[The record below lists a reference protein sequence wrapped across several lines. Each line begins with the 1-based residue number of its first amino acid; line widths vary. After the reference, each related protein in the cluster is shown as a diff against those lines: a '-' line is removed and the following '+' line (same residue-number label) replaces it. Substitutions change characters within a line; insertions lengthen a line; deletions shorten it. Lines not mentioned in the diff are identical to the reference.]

1 MRSTVLLLVWVLA
14 AILMAGCSEPN
25 VQKDDAER
33 QNAPKEKQAAPEQGK
48 TVVVNEGMS
57 KKEEE
62 KLNERLA
69 DLEDKVEQE
78 NTQQEAAEPEPAS
91 ETSEDQ
97 ALEAAQDY
105 YAAAAVGNYIYTY
118 DALTSTSQSRFTEG
132 EWVAANTA
140 LGSEDASYDI
150 YSTELVDATTATVGL
165 TVTTADGSGDD
176 RTTLFVY
183 ENGEWKHELTQR
195 EYDLFAGA
203 SATASATASASATP
217 SAPANGS
224 PNPSPNP
231 NPDRNAPRLNAPGN
245 ASQSD
250 GGGGLCPQGGHWVG
264 KDGPGDGDS
273 DGCAGE

>member
-69 DLEDKVEQE
+69 DLEDRVEQE
-78 NTQQEAAEPEPAS
+78 NTQQEAAEPEPAMES
-91 ETSEDQ
+91 AEDQ

-105 YAAAAVGNYIYTY
+105 YAAAAAGNYSYTY
-118 DALTSTSQSRFTEG
+118 DALTSNSQSRFTEE

-140 LGSEDASYDI
+140 LGSDAASYDI
-150 YSTELVDATTATVGL
+150 YSTEMVDDTTATVGL
-165 TVTTADGSGDD
+165 TVTTMDGSGDD
-176 RTTLFVY
+176 RTTFFVY
-183 ENGEWKHELTQR
+183 ENGDWKHELTER
-195 EYDLFAGA
+195 EYDLIAGA
-203 SATASATASASATP
+203 SATASPTASASATA

-231 NPDRNAPRLNAPGN
+231 NPNRNAPGFNAPGN
-245 ASQSD
+245 ASRSD
-250 GGGGLCPQGGHWVG
+250 GGGGRCPQGGYWVG

>member
-1 MRSTVLLLVWVLA
+1 MISTVLLLVLVLA

-25 VQKDDAER
+25 MQKDNAER
-33 QNAPKEKQAAPEQGK
+33 QSASKQQATPEQEK

-57 KKEEE
+57 KKKEE
-62 KLNERLA
+62 KLNKRLA

-78 NTQQEAAEPEPAS
+78 NTRQEATEPEPAT
-91 ETSEDQ
+91 ETAEDQ

-105 YAAAAVGNYIYTY
+105 YAAAAAGNYSYTY
-118 DALTSTSQSRFTEG
+118 DALTSNSQSRFTEE
-132 EWVAANTA
+132 EWVAANTT
-140 LGSEDASYDI
+140 LGSDAASYDI
-150 YSTELVDATTATVGL
+150 YSTEMVDDTTATVGL
-165 TVTTADGSGDD
+165 TVTTIDGSGDD

-183 ENGEWKHELTQR
+183 ENGDWKHELTQR
-195 EYDLFAGA
+195 EYALFAGA
-203 SATASATASASATP
+203 SATA

-231 NPDRNAPRLNAPGN
+231 NPNRNAPRLNVPGN
-245 ASQSD
+245 ATPSD

-273 DGCAGE
+273 DGCASD